1 MEDIKINFSSNHLS
15 IMSKCILGMTYY
27 KTKDYVYN
35 KNNNIISFKRIGGK
49 IDISL
54 FAHLLKHK
62 DIIEKG
68 DLKSLIE
75 ELIDTIVHELIHYV
89 GEYRSEVGTR
99 EATKVLLNKYS
110 KSFIPIIEVK

>member
-1 MEDIKINFSSNHLS
+1 MEDIKINFSSNHSS
-15 IMSKCILGMTYY
+15 IISKYILGMTNYR
-27 KTKDYVYN
+27 TKDYLYN
-35 KNNNIISFKRIGGK
+35 KNTNIINFKKEEGK
-49 IDISL
+49 IDIFL

-62 DIIEKG
+62 DTIEKG
-68 DLKSLIE
+68 DLKSLIG

-110 KSFIPIIEVK
+110 KSFIPIIEVE

>member
-1 MEDIKINFSSNHLS
+1 MEDIKINFSSNHSS
-15 IMSKCILGMTYY
+15 IISKYILGMVYY
-27 KTKDYVYN
+27 RTKDYLYN
-35 KNNNIISFKRIGGK
+35 QNINIISFKKEEGK

-62 DIIEKG
+62 DTIEKG
-68 DLKSLIE
+68 DLENLIG

-89 GEYRSEVGTR
+89 GEYINEVGTK

-110 KSFIPIIEVK
+110 ISSIPIIEVE

>member
-35 KNNNIISFKRIGGK
+35 QNTNIISFKKAGGK

-54 FAHLLKHK
+54 FTHLLKHK
-62 DIIEKG
+62 DTIEKG
-68 DLKSLIE
+68 DLENLIG

-110 KSFIPIIEVK
+110 KSFIPIIEVD

>member
-1 MEDIKINFSSNHLS
+1 MEDIKINFSSDHSS
-15 IMSKCILGMTYY
+15 IISKCILGMAYY

-35 KNNNIISFKRIGGK
+35 KNNNIISFKRAGGK

-62 DIIEKG
+62 DTIEKG
-68 DLKSLIE
+68 DLENLIG
-75 ELIDTIVHELIHYV
+75 ELIDTVVHELIHYV

-110 KSFIPIIEVK
+110 KSSIPIIEIE